1 MTLWRKRGNMT
12 PEGKVK
18 AKVKKLLAE
27 GKHYYTM
34 PVTGGYG
41 NSGVP
46 DFIVCVKGKFLAIEC
61 KANGG
66 KTTALQNK
74 NLTDIKT
81 SGGVALVITEDDL
94 DYLKQIL
101 MNMEHIYD

>member
-1 MTLWRKRGNMT
+1 MT

-18 AKVKKLLAE
+18 AKVRKLLAE
-27 GKHYYTM
+27 GKYYYTM

-41 NSGVP
+41 VSGVP

-66 KTTALQNK
+66 KTTALQDKHLN
-74 NLTDIKT
+74 DIKT
-81 SGGVALVITEDDL
+81 SGGVALVINENDL

-101 MNMEHIYD
+101 TSMEHIYE

>member
-18 AKVKKLLAE
+18 AKVKKLLIE
-27 GKHYYTM
+27 GKHYYVM

-41 NSGVP
+41 NSGVA

-66 KTTALQNK
+66 KTTALQDK
-74 NLTDIKT
+74 NLNDVRT
-81 SGGVALVITEDDL
+81 SGGVALVIAENDL

-101 MNMEHIYD
+101 TNMEHIYE